1 MARTKTV
8 RSKHAVDKLERSIGT
23 SAKVNKS
30 KSSKGPKLP
39 PPKQQ
44 KTKPTLRSSKPKRR
58 VYTEK
63 ELGIPKLN
71 MITPAGVE
79 LPKGK
84 KKGKVFV
91 DDQVLCEH
99 RPRSRR
105 TSDDQH
111 SDRRV

>member
-1 MARTKTV
+1 MAPTRTV
-8 RSKHAVDKLERSIGT
+8 
-23 SAKVNKS
+23 KS
-30 KSSKGPKLP
+30 KSVPRNGKISKGSGKSDALAANTKSKISKKSKGS

-44 KTKPTLRSSKPKRR
+44 KTKSAPPTKKKKR

-91 DDQVLCEH
+91 DDQVVTPCFSIARNLSC
-99 RPRSRR
+99 
-105 TSDDQH
+105 
-111 SDRRV
+111 